1 MKIAISSEGNYLS
14 STVDP
19 RFGRAK
25 GFILYDTESSDFE
38 YIDNKQN
45 LESEQGA
52 GVQSAVT
59 VINAGAGVVI
69 TGNVGPKAF
78 TALSK
83 GEVDIYLCSNC
94 TVSEAV
100 ESLRRGKLTRC
111 EDANVEGHW

>member
-1 MKIAISSEGNYLS
+1 MIIAVSAEGRYLS

-25 GFILYDTESSDFE
+25 GFVIYDTEANDFN
-38 YIDNKQN
+38 YVDNKQN
-45 LESEQGA
+45 LESAQGA

-59 VINAGAGVVI
+59 VIDAGASALI

-78 TALSK
+78 TALLK
-83 GEVDIYLCSNC
+83 GDVDIYLCSDC
-94 TVSEAV
+94 TVGEAV
-100 ESLRRGKLTRC
+100 DNFRAGKLVKC